1 MKSLLKMDANERL
14 SATQALQ
21 HPYFDGLRE
30 GDLEKV
36 DLMRNNALSRIDS
49 AHSNKNSRMRN
60 TNVARKENVG
70 SNSPQDMK
78 KMSKK
83 VKEANEVAG
92 IHHNY
97 QTS

>member
-1 MKSLLKMDANERL
+1 MKSLLKMDANERITC
-14 SATQALQ
+14 AQALQ

-30 GDLEKV
+30 GDMEKL

-49 AHSNKNSRMRN
+49 AHSNKNSRVRN
-60 TNVARKENVG
+60 TITKKESVG

-92 IHHNY
+92 LHHN
-97 QTS
+97 